1 MNKNLMNKLIET
13 VKVIHFIDLENAPL
27 LDESQDGNFYSVSY
41 GDAEMTLVHPNH
53 LVSELKDREDD
64 TLIPL
69 IQELSSIPEGVF
81 VALNG

>member
-13 VKVIHFIDLENAPL
+13 VKVIHFADLENASL
-27 LDESQDGNFYSVSY
+27 LYESQDGNFYSVSY
-41 GDAEMTLVHPNH
+41 GDAEMTLVYPSD
-53 LVSELKDREDD
+53 LVSELQDREDD

-69 IQELSSIPEGVF
+69 IQELSSIPDGIF